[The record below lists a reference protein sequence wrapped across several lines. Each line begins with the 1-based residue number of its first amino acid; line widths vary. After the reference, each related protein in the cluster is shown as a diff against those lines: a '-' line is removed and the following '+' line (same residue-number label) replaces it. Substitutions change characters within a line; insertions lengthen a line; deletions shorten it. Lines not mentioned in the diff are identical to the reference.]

1 MTTLSLCYSDV
12 LTDEAI
18 LKVAWLVVPFAI
30 VITFIGSLF
39 VLSVKKLK
47 LSDPYA
53 KAILII
59 GKSSFSIFTWSMIV
73 DTKYSFEDNFSC
85 KILAHELAY
94 LAKRMVHFFVH
105 HVVWT
110 LEGSDTRLC

>member
-18 LKVAWLVVPFAI
+18 LKVAWLAVPFAI

-85 KILAHELAY
+85 NILAHELAY
-94 LAKRMVHFFVH
+94 LAKRMVH